1 MVARDLST
9 GNTTSPVRYIENPD
23 YNKDDGSPQFLPA
36 EPQVNFP
43 RYDGGPVEE
52 TVQTGFVRGG
62 TSNPPEGSDGNV
74 QQLDNDGKVTKVH
87 PGEVA
92 QEVRDNGPHA
102 GLKKMS
108 GPETPPGDPDP
119 SGNKKGGKK

>member
-9 GNTTSPVRYIENPD
+9 GRVTEPVRYVENPD
-23 YNKDDGSPQFLPA
+23 YNKDDGSPKFLPA

-43 RYDGGPVEE
+43 RYDGEPPEE
-52 TVQTGFVRGG
+52 TVQTGYVRGG
-62 TSNPPEGSDGNV
+62 TTVPPEGSDGSV

-87 PGEVA
+87 PAEVSGA
-92 QEVRDNGPHA
+92 VRDEGVKA
-102 GLKKMS
+102 GLDALGGS
-108 GPETPPGDPDP
+108 DLPPGDPEP